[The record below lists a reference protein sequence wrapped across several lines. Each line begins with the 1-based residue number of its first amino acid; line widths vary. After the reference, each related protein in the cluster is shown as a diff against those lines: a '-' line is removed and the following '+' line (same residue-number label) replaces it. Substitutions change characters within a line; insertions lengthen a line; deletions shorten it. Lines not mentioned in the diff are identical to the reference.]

1 MTVERG
7 FTVLVAIALG
17 VIASVACFFT
27 DRLRCA
33 SAEITKIHLQQLVT
47 FFWIGTCKTEI
58 HIKRIDL

>member
-1 MTVERG
+1 
-7 FTVLVAIALG
+7 VAIALG